1 MKEILTT
8 YKVNEKTNALKPAF
22 QLDYQTIVLEGKRE
36 FYVKKT
42 PLELIKLAAIRGG
55 ADYDGRRT
63 SMSYLTGIH
72 KKIPIPINPQKNIYA
87 FPTTS
92 PSQAHCCWIFF
103 HHVDEIKPSKGTYRS
118 IVQFKNGSEIKMNET
133 LHILEKQMYRTW
145 LCKKALDED
154 V

>member
-8 YKVNEKTNALKPAF
+8 YNVNEETNALTPAF

-36 FYVKKT
+36 LFVKQT
-42 PLELIKLAAIRGG
+42 PLELIKLAAKRGG
-55 ADYDGRRT
+55 AEYNGRRT
-63 SMSYLTGIH
+63 SMTYLTGIH

-92 PSQAHCCWIFF
+92 PNQAHCSWIFF
-103 HHVDEIKPSKGTYRS
+103 HHVDEIKPTKGNSRS
-118 IVQFKNGSEIKMNET
+118 IIQFKNGREIKMNES

-145 LCKKALDED
+145 LCKKALNE
-154 V
+154 

>member
-1 MKEILTT
+1 MKNKCIKTSFSARLSDDRIRRKARILC
-8 YKVNEKTNALKPAF
+8 E
-22 QLDYQTIVLEGKRE
+22 
-36 FYVKKT
+36 KT

-63 SMSYLTGIH
+63 SMTFLTGIH

-118 IVQFKNGSEIKMNET
+118 IVQFKNGNEIKMNET

>member
-8 YKVNEKTNALKPAF
+8 YNVNEETNALTPAF

-36 FYVKKT
+36 LFVKQT
-42 PLELIKLAAIRGG
+42 PLELIKLAAKRGG
-55 ADYDGRRT
+55 AEYNGRRT
-63 SMSYLTGIH
+63 SMTYLTGIH

-92 PSQAHCCWIFF
+92 PKQANCSWIFF
-103 HHVDEIKPSKGTYRS
+103 HHVDEIKPTKGIYRS
-118 IVQFKNGSEIKMNET
+118 IIQFKNGREIKMNES

-145 LCKKALDED
+145 LCKKALNE
-154 V
+154 